1 MPVHL
6 TPAAL
11 AKAKAL
17 AVVTAALTAG
27 GAGGMIALS
36 TVSSSG
42 PTRVVVS
49 TDAAST
55 PTTGPTQTPTQTPS
69 PTLSPTA
76 AATTATPYVLPTC
89 PADVKNHGAYVSS
102 VAHEAPKG
110 KDGAHGSW
118 VSQAA
123 RSDCG
128 KSVDSSH
135 SPEPDHSDA
144 PETHSPKPAQ
154 TEQHQSGSSETHHGG
169 HGGH

>member
-42 PTRVVVS
+42 PTQVVVS

-55 PTTGPTQTPTQTPS
+55 PTTDPTQTPTETPS
-69 PTLSPTA
+69 PTLSPA
-76 AATTATPYVLPTC
+76 AATTATPYVLPSC
-89 PADVKNHGAYVSS
+89 PADMKNHGAYVAS
-102 VAHEAPKG
+102 VAHDAPKG

-128 KSVDSSH
+128 KTVDSSH
-135 SPEPDHSDA
+135 SPEPDHTDA
-144 PETHSPKPAQ
+144 PETHSPKPAK
-154 TEQHQSGSSETHHGG
+154 TEQHQSGSTETHHGG

>member
-1 MPVHL
+1 VPAHL

-42 PTRVVVS
+42 PTQVVVS
-49 TDAAST
+49 TDSAST
-55 PTTGPTQTPTQTPS
+55 PTTDPTQTPTETPT

-76 AATTATPYVLPTC
+76 AATAATPYALPSC
-89 PADVKNHGAYVSS
+89 PADVKNHGAYVAS
-102 VAHEAPKG
+102 VAQAAPKG

-128 KSVDSSH
+128 KAAGASD
-135 SPEPDHSDA
+135 SPEPDQTDS
-144 PETHSPKPAQ
+144 PETHSPKPVKSAP
-154 TEQHQSGSSETHHGG
+154 HHSGSAGTQHGG
-169 HGGH
+169 HGSH